1 MVLKNLATK
10 LTEEESKNENIEE
23 NDTLDRHFINELDDP
38 SQPQSLDEIEV
49 NVDKYVLVY
58 EPSLTEEDEEENKPK
73 LSREERI
80 KIQKEKRKELEESKK
95 KSLMKF
101 QFIKELKDV
110 IEHKF
115 TKTNE

>member
-80 KIQKEKRKELEESKK
+80 KIQKEKKKRIRRIKKEIINEVSIYKR
-95 KSLMKF
+95 
-101 QFIKELKDV
+101 IKRCYR
-110 IEHKF
+110 
-115 TKTNE
+115 T